1 MYFDPRYLA
10 IMASLSTPRC
20 VRALPFQGDFKTQ
33 RSDTNDNIVF
43 MEIRGR
49 PAHHVD
55 LSSIIA
61 VVSLILLS
69 VMVFAIYYYGP
80 SLRNKIK
87 SNITRIRARNHRQ
100 KAAMTEPAS
109 TEDTHPDPGP
119 GFGFDGL
126 SRSKLEELRLNE
138 EVESTFV
145 LVKIPDDPPE
155 LSLRHLQ
162 SLPSLTLTFD
172 EMKEVE
178 RA

>member
-1 MYFDPRYLA
+1 MH
-10 IMASLSTPRC
+10 SEPRC
-20 VRALPFQGDFKTQ
+20 LALLTFLSVLRRVRALPSQGDLKTQ
-33 RSDTNDNIVF
+33 RSNTYNNVMF
-43 MEIRGR
+43 MKIRDR
-49 PAHHVD
+49 PAQHID

-69 VMVFAIYYYGP
+69 AMVLAVYYYGP
-80 SLRNKIK
+80 SLCNKIK
-87 SNITRIRARNHRQ
+87 SNITKIRTRNRRQ
-100 KAAMTEPAS
+100 KAAMTEPAPI
-109 TEDTHPDPGP
+109 EDTHPDPGP

-126 SRSKLEELRLNE
+126 SKSELEELRLNE

-162 SLPSLTLTFD
+162 SLPSLTLRFD